1 MARYGSL
8 GMALVVA
15 LIARLSSAGANRWT
29 QQGPDGGRVSS
40 IAIDPV
46 VTDTAYAVAAV
57 GGGLFKTVDGGAA
70 WSHLLLPT
78 EGTGRPVRPSTVV
91 IDPFFSRN
99 VWAFTD
105 SQAFRSRNAGDTW
118 TSQSIDDAP
127 FITIAF
133 SPVRPSLAFA
143 GTGSGVWMSLDGGD
157 HWTSTGLAA
166 PVGQFCLD
174 AFDES
179 LILAV
184 EFDATPVGAQY
195 SVVHRS
201 EDGGASWGDVHV
213 EGGSGLGRVN
223 AIIADPRHPA
233 TFFAAIGV
241 AVMKSTDGGKSW
253 SPTAPLPQDVGYANL
268 LTWDGPLL
276 LVGRSSGHFVSTS
289 DGGDTWSAWNTV
301 PPGDVGSLVF
311 DPHEPSIGFLGGT
324 SIYKT
329 TDAGVTWGNA
339 DSGFHGTEFRALA
352 VDPSDPQILYGSRD
366 EESPEHLLISVDG
379 GGHWR
384 ATGFSGGIPFGRHIT
399 MAIDPENTT
408 TLYASTS
415 TGLAKSTDRGDTWA
429 STGLNFSPSQIEIDP
444 KSGAQLYAVG
454 DPGFVASDDGGD
466 HWRTIEPS
474 PGMLVQTLAI
484 DPADSDILYATV
496 QLGIQQS
503 EVLKSENR
511 GASWS
516 VLWNT
521 YLTFAR
527 ILVDPSNSSIVYA
540 DTSSGFFRSTNGGAT
555 WSEHNGDLTVS
566 AWGLSID
573 PANGQVLYARN
584 ADGPV
589 QSVDGGSHWH
599 PLNRGLDLSDRMTS
613 FLVDRSGQHLYVGTY
628 GGGLYTFDFS
638 SSRSVVPVIQP
649 IPIGVGTRDQ

>member
-1 MARYGSL
+1 MVRYRAFGAAFVI
-8 GMALVVA
+8 M
-15 LIARLSSAGANRWT
+15 LIAQLSWASANRWT

-46 VTDTAYAVAAV
+46 VTDTVYAVAAD

-70 WSHLLLPT
+70 WSRLLLPT
-78 EGTGRPVRPSTVV
+78 DGIRRPVPVLPSTVV

-105 SQAFRSRNAGDTW
+105 SQAIRSRNAGDTW

-127 FITIAF
+127 FLTIAF

-143 GTGSGVWMSLDGGD
+143 GTGSGVWKSVDEGD

-166 PVGQFCLD
+166 PVGLICLD

-184 EFDATPVGAQY
+184 EFGAGPVGNQY

-201 EDGGASWGDVHV
+201 EDGGASWSDVSV
-213 EGGSGLGRVN
+213 QGASELGLVN
-223 AIIADPRHPA
+223 AIVADPRHPA
-233 TFFAAIGV
+233 TFFAATGSS
-241 AVMKSTDGGKSW
+241 VMKSIDGGKSW
-253 SPTAPLPQDVGYANL
+253 SPTAPLPQDVGYTNL
-268 LTWDGPLL
+268 LIWDGPLL
-276 LVGRSSGHFVSTS
+276 LVGAGRFASTL
-289 DGGDTWSAWNTV
+289 DGGNTWSDWNEV
-301 PPGDVGSLVF
+301 PQGAVGALVF
-311 DPHEPSIGFLGGT
+311 NPHEPSTGFFGGI

-352 VDPSDPQILYGSRD
+352 VDPSDPEILYGSRD
-366 EESPEHLLISVDG
+366 EESPERLLISVNG

-384 ATGFSGGIPFGRHIT
+384 ATGFSGGVPFGRHIT
-399 MAIDPENTT
+399 MAIDPEDTA

-415 TGLAKSTDRGDTWA
+415 TGLAKSTDRGNTWA
-429 STGLNFSPSQIEIDP
+429 ATGLTFSPFQIEIDP
-444 KSGAQLYAVG
+444 KSGARIYAVG
-454 DPGFVASDDGGD
+454 EVGLAASDDGGD

-474 PGMLVQTLAI
+474 PGVLVQTIAI
-484 DPADSDILYATV
+484 DPVDSDVLYATV
-496 QLGIQQS
+496 QLGSQQS
-503 EVLKSENR
+503 QVLKSENR
-511 GASWS
+511 GATWS

-521 YLTFAR
+521 YLTFAP

-540 DTSSGFFRSTNGGAT
+540 DTGNGFFRSTNGGAT
-555 WSEHNGDLTVS
+555 WSEFNGDLTVGT
-566 AWGLSID
+566 WGLSID
-573 PANGQVLYARN
+573 PANGQVLYARDP
-584 ADGPV
+584 DGPV

-599 PLNRGLDLSDRMTS
+599 SLNQGLDLSDRMTS

-638 SSRSVVPVIQP
+638 SSRSVVPVNPQLP
-649 IPIGVGTRDQ
+649 VRTRREP